1 MDMISSW
8 TIRRATG
15 AGAVA
20 AGAALFLW
28 AIYAMFAGA
37 SFEKI
42 LVFPLAMAL
51 MATAFCGLSVL
62 FMTLVDVRN
71 HRRGQRVRAVRTFDV
86 AFGLLLVVPSIA
98 ELRTLAEW
106 L

>member
-1 MDMISSW
+1 MGIISGW
-8 TIRRATG
+8 TIKRATG
-15 AGAVA
+15 SGAVA
-20 AGAALFLW
+20 AGAALILW

-37 SFEKI
+37 SFEKV
-42 LVFPLAMAL
+42 LVFPLAFAL
-51 MATAFCGLSVL
+51 AATAFCGLSVL

-86 AFGLLLVVPSIA
+86 AFGLLLAIPSIA

>member
-1 MDMISSW
+1 MGMISGW
-8 TIRRATG
+8 TIKRATG
-15 AGAVA
+15 VGAVA
-20 AGAALFLW
+20 AGAALLLW

-37 SFEKI
+37 SFEKL
-42 LVFPLAMAL
+42 LVFPLALAL
-51 MATAFCGLSVL
+51 LVTAFCGLSVL

-86 AFGLLLVVPSIA
+86 AFGLLLVIPSIA